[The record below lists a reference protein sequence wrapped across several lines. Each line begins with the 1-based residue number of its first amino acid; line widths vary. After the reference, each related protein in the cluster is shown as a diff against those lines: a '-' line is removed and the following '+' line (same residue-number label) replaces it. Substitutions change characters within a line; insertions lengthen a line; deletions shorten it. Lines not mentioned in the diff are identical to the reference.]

1 MTPFRLV
8 IAPIVIAGAVLWC
21 SAAYAQ
27 VPPPAPAAQAQLAP
41 ATRVFSS
48 DAGLVL
54 NFIKPDKVAQFEAL
68 VARLKEVLAKSENPV
83 RREQA
88 QSWKVYKSTDPP
100 SGGAQ
105 LYVFFSD
112 PAVKSADYSV
122 STILSG
128 ELPQDEASTLMRQ
141 YAECFAP
148 GQNWV
153 NLSLLADFGK

>member
-8 IAPIVIAGAVLWC
+8 IAPIAIAGAVVWC
-21 SAAYAQ
+21 PSAYAQ
-27 VPPPAPAAQAQLAP
+27 VSPPAPAAQAQLAP

-54 NFIKPDKVAQFEAL
+54 NFIKPDKATQFESL
-68 VARLKEVLAKSENPV
+68 IARLKEVLTKSENPV

-88 QSWKVYKSTDPP
+88 QSWKVYKSADPP
-100 SGGAQ
+100 GGGAA

-112 PAVKSADYSV
+112 PVVKAADYSV
-122 STILSG
+122 STILSE
-128 ELPQDEASTLMRQ
+128 ELPQDEASALMRQ

-153 NLSLLADFGK
+153 NLSRLADVGK